1 MAFRIYYR
9 FVFPEKAKSISS
21 VVFVVAF
28 HSMPGF
34 TSRIMPSWTPHPHP
48 HVSRNS
54 RTSRKHTL
62 QLQINH
68 SVANIRRHLAGAVP
82 PQDQILL
89 LGPPYKVLKD
99 SLLRSEAVLTSLRLG
114 DEEDAAQVSAG
125 KKPEATPVAAA
136 TEPRFGSAERTGS
149 RRIFLFSKRALT
161 ENSPEAPPC
170 RLEPMDLTLPTE
182 PDPSPVAFPWAQPGA
197 AGGSSALSASPSAS
211 TASPLHHALEVYERR
226 FMLNLCCG
234 RALADGADVRLA
246 SMRGCV
252 SEMIV
257 MARALRAAVSN
268 LSDHRNGA
276 SRTRA
281 EFVSAF
287 QTATAEHAAILQRFE
302 SKLASLATVSLHPA
316 LASTARASGRVM
328 ETLLDTVPVER
339 ERAWM
344 QRCQTSHQRL
354 AGLFAELEGEFGQLG
369 AAAEWE
375 ETAREDSSAEE
386 DIERLFS
393 EVESGAIDI
402 CNKQAQRLNQ
412 LTSEH
417 GEVVRV
423 VMRVVSEDDEAEG
436 EGGAEAEG
444 GTSGGGSQ
452 DAQAAFSTL
461 EKLSKGSADVLPS
474 MEKDDTKLRELMLR
488 VADGKTGVMRR
499 MQQRLRE
506 VSAAQSAIQR
516 VISSVGVL
524 RDALSQQSEDMAHLD
539 HISELPGAYRDF
551 ISEIKRRRAY
561 GEAVTST
568 SEAMMQRLASMRAD
582 EVKAREGFLRGSGR
596 HLMPAFFEIFVPTLA
611 TPPPLF
617 TPQLPSLVELDTL
630 PDVGASSSGD
640 SQKRPGGGGSSS
652 DIDLPADRQI
662 SADNQGVSSASTLTD
677 SVPQQQE
684 EKSSE
689 TAAAAAAAERGDDFD
704 GQEPLIVCADENSN
718 DIILDTAGH
727 DTAADAVRKTLAYE
741 NYVLRQAI
749 EKMGGKT
756 PKSYIEEA
764 QQEQLQQKG
773 NAPIDT
779 SQAAHNDEFTAVKA
793 ELEEIRSKLEKEKAK
808 NKLNA
813 EKADATKSGAHV
825 CDKISH
831 SSFQVGDVGL
841 FMPTGR
847 GSGGKRTYL
856 AFHTNCP
863 HRYLSTDGIE
873 GNPDYVLGRIVYQ
886 EELVAGDIGTDSNPY
901 GLHPGTNFFVLT
913 VEVLK
918 VPGKSRPT

>member
-1 MAFRIYYR
+1 M
-9 FVFPEKAKSISS
+9 
-21 VVFVVAF
+21 
-28 HSMPGF
+28 
-34 TSRIMPSWTPHPHP
+34 
-48 HVSRNS
+48 
-54 RTSRKHTL
+54 
-62 QLQINH
+62 
-68 SVANIRRHLAGAVP
+68 P

-99 SLLRSEAVLTSLRLG
+99 SLLRSEDVLTSLRLG

-125 KKPEATPVAAA
+125 KKREAAPVAAA

-149 RRIFLFSKRALT
+149 RRIFLFSKRSLT

-182 PDPSPVAFPWAQPGA
+182 PDPSPVAFPWAQPA
-197 AGGSSALSASPSAS
+197 AGSSALSASPSAS

-281 EFVSAF
+281 EFVSVF
-287 QTATAEHAAILQRFE
+287 QTATAEHAAVLQRFE
-302 SKLASLATVSLHPA
+302 SRLASLATVSLHPA

-328 ETLLDTVPVER
+328 ETLLDTVPVDR

-369 AAAEWE
+369 TAAEWE

-386 DIERLFS
+386 DIERLFG
-393 EVESGAIDI
+393 EVESGTVDI
-402 CNKQAQRLNQ
+402 CDKQAQRLNQ

-423 VMRVVSEDDEAEG
+423 VMRVVSEDDEAE
-436 EGGAEAEG
+436 AEAEA

-461 EKLSKGSADVLPS
+461 EKLSKGSVDVLPS

-499 MQQRLRE
+499 MKQRLRE

-524 RDALSQQSEDMAHLD
+524 RDALAQQSEDMAHLD
-539 HISELPGAYRDF
+539 HISELPAAYRDF
-551 ISEIKRRRAY
+551 LSEIKRRRAY

-630 PDVGASSSGD
+630 PDVGASIGGD

-652 DIDLPADRQI
+652 DIDLPVDRQI

-684 EKSSE
+684 EKSNE
-689 TAAAAAAAERGDDFD
+689 TAAAARGDDFD
-704 GQEPLIVCADENSN
+704 GQEPLIVCADGNSN

-764 QQEQLQQKG
+764 QQQQQQQQQQQKG
-773 NAPIDT
+773 NAPVDT

-793 ELEEIRSKLEKEKAK
+793 ELEEIRSELEKEKAK

-813 EKADATKSGAHV
+813 KKADATKSGTQS

-863 HRYLSTDGIE
+863 HRYLSTDSIE

-901 GLHPGTNFFVLT
+901 GLHPGTKFFVLT

-918 VPGKSRPT
+918 VPGKARPT